1 MNPKIQKHIQ
11 EKSETLFE
19 KINGYRAY
27 LHANPELSFEEYNTC
42 DFVSSKLIELGIP
55 TEKGIGKT
63 GVVALIMADHHTLS
77 DSFIGLRADLD
88 ALPIQEENEVSY
100 KSTVSGVMHAC
111 GHDVHTSILLGVA
124 EILYE
129 IRNELKHPIKLIFQP
144 GEEKNPGGASI
155 LIAAGVLN
163 NPKVSKMYALHVF
176 PEMEAGKV
184 GFKEGLYMASCDEI
198 YITIHGKGGHGAMP
212 HQCIDPILIGANI
225 ITSLQQIISRSCD
238 PKTPSVLSFGHF
250 EGLGATNVIPSIV
263 HLKGTFRTMDETW
276 RAKALE
282 LIEFQA
288 TSIAHTFGGTVD
300 VEISH
305 GYPCLYNNEELTK
318 SLRVKS
324 EVFFGRTNVESLS
337 IRLTSEDFA
346 FYSQKIPVCFVR
358 LGVGNEVKGII
369 HGVHHPKFDI
379 DPKSLITGM
388 QLLSLAA
395 ID

>member
-11 EKSETLFE
+11 EKSEALFE
-19 KINGYRAY
+19 KINAYRAY
-27 LHANPELSFEEYNTC
+27 LHANPELSFQEYNTC
-42 DFVSSKLIELGIP
+42 EFVAAKLTELGIP
-55 TEKGIGKT
+55 NEKGIGKT
-63 GVVALIMADHHTLS
+63 GVVALIMSDHHTLL

-100 KSTVSGVMHAC
+100 KSTIPGVMHAC

-124 EILYE
+124 EILFE

-155 LIAAGVLN
+155 LIAEGVLN

-225 ITSLQQIISRSCD
+225 VTSLQQIISRSCD

-250 EGLGATNVIPSIV
+250 EGLGATNIIPSIV

-282 LIEFQA
+282 LIQFQA
-288 TSIAHTFGGTVD
+288 TLIAKTFGGTVD
-300 VEISH
+300 VEISK

-318 SLRVKS
+318 SLRIKS
-324 EVFFGRTNVESLS
+324 EVFFGRTNVENLP

-358 LGVGNEVKGII
+358 LGVGNEAKGII

-379 DPKSLITGM
+379 DTKALISGM